1 MIGAAISTGLDQISP
16 WMLKVI
22 LDRLQAGTTLQGLYA
37 PIGAVLAATIAGG
50 TLLYFQRLWV
60 IQSSRRIEYDLRT
73 ELFGGLCRQP
83 KSFFDTQSIGDIMS
97 KATND
102 LDRLR
107 DMVGPVILHLVRMLC
122 LFAYTTLALF
132 LLHPKLALV
141 GLLPALLM
149 PVLANVFLMRMYRL
163 FGGIQSNL
171 SSLNTFVQDTISGIQ
186 VVKAYGKEDAFYKK
200 FSVASQGVRDASLKV
215 AYYNSLLWPAIGVLG
230 ALSIAL
236 VAWVGGVMT
245 VNGEITIGTLSAAII
260 YLLRLQF
267 PLVGLGWVASMIQRA
282 NVSIDRLMELRSA
295 YVKKDPEIRIRQA
308 AELPKPQRDFGTLRV
323 KNLSFGFSGGP
334 PVLRNISFTL
344 PAGSTLGIVGPLG
357 AGKTTLLQVLCGIY
371 QPSPLSLF
379 LQDKPREEYLDEVWK
394 SHFSY
399 APQDGFLFSKSIR
412 KNILLGHTQHSLYG
426 VEEAG
431 ELAAFTKD
439 LAQIP
444 GGYEALLGE
453 KGINLS
459 GGQRQR
465 VGLAR
470 ALAADAPL
478 LCLDDTLSALD
489 TETESEVLANLRE
502 KFDGQ
507 TLLIVAHR
515 YSSVMH
521 CDHIIFL
528 EAGRIIEEGT
538 HEELLLKQGAY
549 FQVWEKQKIG
559 SSLEEA

>member
-1 MIGAAISTGLDQISP
+1 MAAAAVSTGLDQVSP

-22 LDRLQAGTTLQGLYA
+22 LDRLQEGTTLSGLYA
-37 PIGAVLAATIAGG
+37 PIGAVLASTLVGG

-60 IQSSRRIEYDLRT
+60 IQGSRHIEYDLRT
-73 ELFGGLCRQP
+73 ELFGSLARQP
-83 KSFFDTQSIGDIMS
+83 KAFFDTQSIGDIMS
-97 KATND
+97 KSTND

-149 PVLANVFLMRMYRL
+149 PVLANVFLMRMYKL

-186 VVKAYGKEDAFYKK
+186 VVKAYGKEDAFFRK
-200 FSVASQGVRDASLKV
+200 FSSASQGVRDASLKV

-236 VAWVGGVMT
+236 VAWVGGLMAIK
-245 VNGEITIGTLSAAII
+245 GEITIGTLSAAVI

-282 NVSIDRLMELRSA
+282 NVSLDRLMELRNA
-295 YVKKDPEIRIRQA
+295 FLKKDPEILNHPRIEIPRP
-308 AELPKPQRDFGTLRV
+308 ERDFGSIRL
-323 KNLSFGFSGGP
+323 KNLHFSFTGGP
-334 PVLRNISFTL
+334 PVLQGITLNL
-344 PAGSTLGIVGPLG
+344 PAGSSLGIVGPLG
-357 AGKTTLLQVLCGIY
+357 AGKTTLLQLLCGIY
-371 QPSPLSLF
+371 QPSPFSLSLH
-379 LQDKPREEYLDEVWK
+379 DKPREEYPDEVWK
-394 SHFSY
+394 SFYSY

-412 KNILLGHTQHSLYG
+412 QNIELGHTEDSPYG
-426 VEEAG
+426 VEKAV
-431 ELAAFTKD
+431 ELAALTKD
-439 LAQIP
+439 LGQIP
-444 GGYEALLGE
+444 GGLEALLGE

-470 ALAADAPL
+470 ALAANAPI

-489 TETESEVLANLRE
+489 TETETEVLANLRE
-502 KFDGQ
+502 KFDRQ
-507 TLLIVAHR
+507 TLIIVAHR
-515 YSSVMH
+515 YSAVMH
-521 CDHIIFL
+521 CDHIIYL
-528 EAGRIIEEGT
+528 DKGRILEEGT
-538 HEELLLKQGAY
+538 HEELLLLQGAY

-559 SSLEEA
+559 SSLEEV